1 MKVLEL
7 FAGSCTFSNEAK
19 KLGYE
24 TFTTDYKDFDGVDYV
39 TDIISFDAKQVPFKP
54 DLIWASPPCTAFT
67 VMRIAD
73 NWHFDNTPKS
83 SKACLGLAYVYKTIE
98 IINQLQPKFWY
109 IENPRGKLRK
119 MKIMENLDRAT
130 VWYCQYGETRAKP
143 TDIWSNNIRSLVN
156 PDGWNPRPE
165 CFNNNPNCNHERAS
179 RGVWNTGTQRLTNKK
194 LGNNYERSILPVELC
209 EEILKSSKL

>member
-1 MKVLEL
+1 
-7 FAGSCTFSNEAK
+7 
-19 KLGYE
+19 
-24 TFTTDYKDFDGVDYV
+24 
-39 TDIISFDAKQVPFKP
+39 
-54 DLIWASPPCTAFT
+54 
-67 VMRIAD
+67 
-73 NWHFDNTPKS
+73 
-83 SKACLGLAYVYKTIE
+83 
-98 IINQLQPKFWY
+98 
-109 IENPRGKLRK
+109 
-119 MKIMENLDRAT
+119 MENLDRAT